1 MHHHPEASNRGRKMF
16 ALLPREPQSQP
27 EVWFPKSDEEDI
39 VATCKE
45 HLLYIAID
53 SVTQTDVHTHT
64 YTHTQSTCVSV
75 QKQ

>member
-1 MHHHPEASNRGRKMF
+1 MF

-53 SVTQTDVHTHT
+53 SVTQTDVHTHKQ
-64 YTHTQSTCVSV
+64 THTHRVHVSLY
-75 QKQ
+75 KNSKSPH

>member
-1 MHHHPEASNRGRKMF
+1 MF

-53 SVTQTDVHTHT
+53 SVTQTDVHTHKH
-64 YTHTQSTCVSV
+64 THTQSTCLCTKTVKAHTDREMC
-75 QKQ
+75 Q